1 MVLYEK
7 SLRFLLLLDDI
18 FQDICIL
25 YDFKLTFSSDDDVG
39 QDLLPAGGSEE
50 GSERL
55 SVKDVEEMF
64 NLPVLGHTTSEG
76 RYAARL
82 RRKGRVLT

>member
-1 MVLYEK
+1 MT
-7 SLRFLLLLDDI
+7 SLI
-18 FQDICIL
+18 FSL
-25 YDFKLTFSSDDDVG
+25 DDDVG

-82 RRKGRVLT
+82 RRKGRVLI

>member
-1 MVLYEK
+1 M
-7 SLRFLLLLDDI
+7 SL
-18 FQDICIL
+18 
-25 YDFKLTFSSDDDVG
+25 DDDVG

-82 RRKGRVLT
+82 RRKGRVHLKMTLFKIQSFWIYSEISIKPKKL

>member
-1 MVLYEK
+1 MCFLYEVK
-7 SLRFLLLLDDI
+7 V
-18 FQDICIL
+18 
-25 YDFKLTFSSDDDVG
+25 TFCSDDDVG

-50 GSERL
+50 GPERL

-82 RRKGRVLT
+82 RRKGRVYLIKVMQTRL